1 MVDVTPSSGF
11 CGHWEQAHVV
21 PVHTPRQSIHTHKN
35 EVILKKKIEVTKA
48 YWLDHLRASDDIY
61 TIGVF
66 SRQILCLRQ
75 RKITM
80 QYSCYEP
87 FCTVSPLSY
96 WAFMCQF
103 KVNVKMIEKYQIV
116 RHYLATTK
124 NLSFQSAL
132 NRSFGE
138 IPNTW
143 KGTTSHP

>member
-1 MVDVTPSSGF
+1 
-11 CGHWEQAHVV
+11 
-21 PVHTPRQSIHTHKN
+21 
-35 EVILKKKIEVTKA
+35 
-48 YWLDHLRASDDIY
+48 
-61 TIGVF
+61 
-66 SRQILCLRQ
+66 
-75 RKITM
+75 M
-80 QYSCYEP
+80 QYFCYEP

-143 KGTTSHP
+143 KETTSHP